1 MQLNQP
7 MKGTSLRERREYLWL
22 MKLRTV
28 PQFAELVKRFA
39 RGQSVWATTVWFMS
53 QENRGELSNCSFEMT
68 RKYLTTLSIRIK
80 EQNDRLPKMDMSD
93 FHKVGVVA
101 GVESKL
107 KAAVKGMP
115 DPAGADH
122 ISKVL
127 TEALEKVNAM
137 TILKYAFALQQQRVI
152 DLMEIEK
159 KAKVPFPH
167 TNKAVELLK
176 DIGDRHSEGRAGRS
190 VSAAKA
196 AWAGAAHSR
205 VSWLL
210 RSQYSR
216 RRSKPLLNCPRSSR
230 IW

>member
-1 MQLNQP
+1 
-7 MKGTSLRERREYLWL
+7 
-22 MKLRTV
+22 
-28 PQFAELVKRFA
+28 
-39 RGQSVWATTVWFMS
+39 
-53 QENRGELSNCSFEMT
+53 
-68 RKYLTTLSIRIK
+68 
-80 EQNDRLPKMDMSD
+80 MDMSD

-152 DLMEIEK
+152 ELMEIEK

-167 TNKAVELLK
+167 TNKAIELLK
-176 DIGDRHSEGRAGRS
+176 DI
-190 VSAAKA
+190 AAEIRKVELGEA
-196 AWAGAAHSR
+196 Y
-205 VSWLL
+205 L
-210 RSQYSR
+210 RKGGMGWGSPFPGELVPKEPVLSPEVQAVAELPEVEQNLVR
-216 RRSKPLLNCPRSSR
+216 DTASKIIDLIQMEAKCGPYSSR
-230 IW
+230 GRDE